1 MTTYQ
6 TNAEPGKLQPA
17 APLDPA
23 ALRQLSRHASDVL
36 SPAGRMQDAPP
47 LADAGAH
54 LSIALSAF
62 NALLTPTEGAQD
74 IDRLA
79 DAEHALDHLH
89 RTTNYVREHL
99 VETVSGEER
108 DARHRGMI
116 ESCLEEGLTVVGSL
130 TAELLMANGRRVT
143 VRLTTDDAY
152 QTIELEEEGRSR
164 RPWWAVFHRG
174 RRGTRTLRLSG
185 RDRLELHHGMH
196 EIGRI
201 VWLMLRAED
210 GLAVPA
216 RRNGA

>member
-6 TNAEPGKLQPA
+6 TNAVPGKLSPA

-23 ALRQLSRHASDVL
+23 ALRQLSRHAADVL
-36 SPAGRMQDAPP
+36 SPAGRMKDAPP

-54 LSIALSAF
+54 LSIALAAF
-62 NALLTPTEGAQD
+62 NALLTPAEDAQD

-99 VETVSGEER
+99 VENVSKEER
-108 DARHRGMI
+108 EARHRGMI
-116 ESCLEEGLTVVGSL
+116 DGCLEEGLTVVGAI
-130 TAELLMANGRRVT
+130 TAELVMAKGRRIT

-152 QTIELEEEGRSR
+152 QTIQLEEPGEE
-164 RPWWAVFHRG
+164 P
-174 RRGTRTLRLSG
+174 RTLRLSG
-185 RDRLELHHGMH
+185 RDRLELHHGLH

-216 RRNGA
+216 RRNGL